1 MEAKASGRNIGISRK
16 DSVEVANF
24 IRGKM
29 VSKAKILLEGVI
41 AKDVVVP
48 YRRYNRDRGH
58 KRGKVAAGR
67 YPVKTSTEV
76 LKLIESA
83 EANAVNKGMN
93 ADELFI
99 SEIIANKGNG
109 QMHHGRKRGRE
120 MKRTH
125 LEIKVQEIKR
135 KKKETKKQ

>member
-67 YPVKTSTEV
+67 YPVKTST
-76 LKLIESA
+76 
-83 EANAVNKGMN
+83 
-93 ADELFI
+93 
-99 SEIIANKGNG
+99 
-109 QMHHGRKRGRE
+109 
-120 MKRTH
+120 
-125 LEIKVQEIKR
+125 
-135 KKKETKKQ
+135 

>member
-16 DSVEVANF
+16 DSIEIANF
-24 IRGKM
+24 VRGKM
-29 VSKAKILLEGVI
+29 VSKAKDLLEGVI
-41 AKDVVVP
+41 EKKVVVP
-48 YRRYNRDRGH
+48 YRRFNRDRGH
-58 KRGKVAAGR
+58 KRGPVAAGR
-67 YPVKTSTEV
+67 FPVKASTHI

-83 EANAVNKGMN
+83 EANAINKGMN

-99 SEIIANKGNG
+99 SKIIANKGNG
-109 QMHHGRKRGRE
+109 QMHHGRMRGRE

-125 LEIKVQEIKR
+125 LEIEVQEIKK

>member
-24 IRGKM
+24 VRGKM
-29 VSKAKILLEGVI
+29 VSKVKVMLEGVI
-41 AKDVVVP
+41 DKKVVVP
-48 YRRYNRDRGH
+48 FRRYNRDRGH

-67 YPVKTSTEV
+67 YPVKTSTEF
-76 LKLIESA
+76 LKLLKSA
-83 EANAVNKGMN
+83 ESNAINKGMN
-93 ADELFI
+93 ADDLFI
-99 SEIIANKGNG
+99 SAIIANKGNG

-125 LEIKVQEIKR
+125 LEIEVKEVNK
-135 KKKETKKQ
+135 KKKEIKTQ

>member
-29 VSKAKILLEGVI
+29 VAKARDLLEGVI
-41 AKDVVVP
+41 EKKVVVP
-48 YRRYNRDRGH
+48 FKRYNRDRGH

-67 YPVKTSTEV
+67 YPVKTSTEF
-76 LKLIESA
+76 LRLLNSA
-83 EANAVNKGMN
+83 EANAVNKGMS
-93 ADELFI
+93 AEDLFI
-99 SEIIANKGNG
+99 SSVVANKGNG

-125 LEIKVQEIKR
+125 LEIQVKEIKK
-135 KKKETKKQ
+135 KKKEIKKQ

>member
-29 VSKAKILLEGVI
+29 VAKVKVLLAGVI
-41 AKDVVVP
+41 EQKVVVP
-48 YRRYNRDRGH
+48 FRRFNRDRGH

-67 YPVKTSTEV
+67 YPVKTSTEF
-76 LKLIESA
+76 LKLLESA
-83 EANAVNKGMN
+83 ESNAINKGMN
-93 ADELFI
+93 AEDLI
-99 SEIIANKGNG
+99 VSRVVANKGNG

-125 LEIKVQEIKR
+125 LEIEVTEIK
-135 KKKETKKQ
+135 KKKEIKKQ

>member
-16 DSVEVANF
+16 DSVEIANF

-29 VSKAKILLEGVI
+29 VAKVKVLLEGVI
-41 AKDVVVP
+41 EKKVVVP

-67 YPVKTSTEV
+67 YPVKASTEF
-76 LKLIESA
+76 LRLLASA
-83 EANAVNKGMN
+83 EANAVNKGMS
-93 ADELFI
+93 AEDLI
-99 SEIIANKGNG
+99 VSKVIANKGNG
-109 QMHHGRKRGRE
+109 QMHHGRMRGRE

-125 LEIKVQEIKR
+125 LEIEVKEIKR